1 LALPVC
7 LCRLVLPRG
16 HDLPWSRHD
25 LPWSDRDLPWSDHD
39 LLWSDHDLLWSDHDL
54 LWSGRDSPSWDHGF
68 QQRARPWQEQQ
79 LV

>member
-16 HDLPWSRHD
+16 H
-25 LPWSDRDLPWSDHD
+25 DLPWSDHD